1 MRKLILALL
10 MVTPLQLQAF
20 VEDENSDLRIDV
32 DREMAEAH
40 ADVSEAQAA
49 QQQFEREKRMRIQER
64 KKLQDSIAAANAM
77 EKKAQETRARTV
89 QEIRQSQI
97 LGREYQKQIQAAEL
111 RIAAAQKQIKE
122 DEYKAGQTAK
132 FRDEIRDQRDKIEHE
147 TRNLEDQAR
156 DAHSKALEAEADLR
170 RAQLELKDAIFRR
183 KKMQAELA
191 HVKARSAERVEVS
204 QTQMTQIRGRL
215 QRFNSLGQR

>member
-1 MRKLILALL
+1 

-97 LGREYQKQIQAAEL
+97 LGREYQKQI
-111 RIAAAQKQIKE
+111 KE

-191 HVKARSAERVEVS
+191 HVKARSAERVEHS